1 MALLDTIRNL
11 LSNQQDAAQLAN
23 NTATDILAQQ
33 GADTA
38 LQVAQPLT
46 LSQEA
51 VNLASQTVSPILSQQ
66 AVDTA
71 VQATTPIFTDF
82 AVQPIFQQQATQEAN
97 DVATQAV
104 APIFQDIATQQAIQT
119 ANQAVAPIAT
129 QQAVDLASVSTPP
142 ILPTVIPK
150 SWTEG
155 KWFLYETS
163 TWWERKPL
171 DVSGAINE
179 WVNLLKDAWLL
190 ITNIV
195 NAIPWLDWP
204 EKQYASDKSNRW
216 HIPVSNFKWINEI
229 VNAAPKSLKEQVL
242 KDELSKYWLQ
252 SMSLDTFKNEFSPK
266 YIDYYAWWDTWYIDW
281 KAKDKFYGQSAVY
294 NQELEKKYDKEVR
307 DNRLSLESRL
317 AGISWWLW
325 ITSDMAWERIAKQ
338 WNNYVEWV
346 SSTFEFYK
354 NYKLTE
360 ELSKQK
366 WWTFQD
372 TRLMRWIGTKIEDM
386 MKTLAKKESD
396 LFFWYNE
403 ADIKWIDRDIYV
415 KNKLKENWFTTI
427 NWYLIW
433 DDETWK
439 QFNPDSLIKLWTH
452 INQVWTYEWASK
464 ELREFRN
471 LAIWWWSAT
480 VTQWVKTKL
489 LPFVWEVL
497 WSNKT
502 IVWERIWTNQVL
514 DWFLW
519 DIWAS
524 DLKLWVA
531 WTIKKPNNYIK
542 EMLLRTN
549 NNVWD
554 ILPTIWSIYLVWWL
568 WLLWASEWWV
578 AVATNIKWINTIA
591 RAIQWSAKIVLG
603 NGIFSAM
610 SDWLNPSNTNIEQ
623 GFNMLFDFDLIP
635 LAKNIKSSLQWID
648 RNTWLWFKEL
658 WEVVSRRKLTMSIK
672 EAISREWKTVEEV
685 LDNPDIISGAVR
697 NMVDEYN
704 NAKSW
709 VLYKMPSTK
718 ESDAIKNSLNAF
730 EYNIAKLA
738 QENPET
744 ANILAKSIFWQ
755 SYARW
760 AYTDIIAW
768 AINAGKRLTPES
780 INSLTKLQD
789 TLDLYIKDNNVNVA
803 DMIKN
808 VYWIKDDVFFWWF
821 YAWLSKAEPKITKST
836 WYIIP
841 EWTNLLWKTPEDVF
855 TPQEATAILWEQNI
869 SKFTTQTTDWLTINK
884 DWLEYLNIRKSE
896 DYVKI
901 TESDAEFDK
910 FIEWMPNKE
919 IIRENANMLA
929 DIFSKI
935 IC

>member
-325 ITSDMAWERIAKQ
+325 ITSDMAWERMAKQ